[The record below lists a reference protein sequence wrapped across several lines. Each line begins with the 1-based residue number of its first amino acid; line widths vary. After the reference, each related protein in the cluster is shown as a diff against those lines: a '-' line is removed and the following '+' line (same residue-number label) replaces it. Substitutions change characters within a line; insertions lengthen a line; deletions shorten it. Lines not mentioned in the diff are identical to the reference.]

1 MANVY
6 TAIEVTCQGDDFG
19 IDSQY
24 NYSGTRS
31 FLVKVDSNQVDNSD
45 FIENLLTANGVPLI
59 GMTHPRCDRLICKDV
74 KASVTLDPH
83 FYSVVATYSDRFGSD
98 GEGLDRESKKNPKE
112 KDKEPWLV
120 NPVMQIETQDEFTE
134 VAKYAYGFSYVNT
147 TDGSLAG
154 PPDKDKLY
162 YKFEGTSGS
171 PTTLTSGC
179 VCPVTNTARD
189 PFLDS
194 PVKVIPSMTFQYT
207 FAVKSADRDIQDWL
221 KLNKTVN
228 YNQISVRFAGGGSLS
243 CEPYTL
249 LLQNIR
255 AEFKWFVDTDG
266 TATPKDPIPYWDM
279 SVTFAWKEDGWTT
292 NLIDQGL
299 FAYYK
304 DPASDPPDKLVK
316 QKIKIP
322 FKALAGKQQ
331 VYVEEP
337 RPLKNGKPLEL
348 EEWDQYYKVTGEG
361 ETALPGQTKVYV
373 LRYLLYKPGDW
384 DNVLSDLADRV

>member
-1 MANVY
+1 MANLY
-6 TAIEVTCQGDDFG
+6 KAFEVTTMGDDFG

-24 NYSGTRS
+24 NYSGTRT
-31 FLVKVDSNQVDNSD
+31 FLVTVDTNQVDNSD
-45 FIENLLTANGVPLI
+45 FMEMLLTTSGVPLI
-59 GMTHPRCDRLICKDV
+59 GATHPRNDRLIVKDI
-74 KASVTLDPH
+74 KAAVTTDPH
-83 FYSVVATYSDRFGSD
+83 FYSVTVTYADRFGAD
-98 GEGLDRESKKNPKE
+98 GQGLDREAKADPAT
-112 KDKEPWLV
+112 KDKYPWEV

-147 TDGSLAG
+147 TDSSLAG
-154 PPDKDKLY
+154 PPDKDTLY
-162 YKFEGTSGS
+162 YKFEGTQGTS
-171 PTTLTSGC
+171 TTLTSGC

-194 PVKVIPSMTFQYT
+194 PVKTIPSMTFQYT

-228 YNQISVRFAGGGSLS
+228 YNQISVNFAGGGSLS

-255 AEFKWFVDTDG
+255 AEFKWFIDTDG
-266 TATPKDPIPYWDM
+266 SPVVKDPIPYWDM

-299 FAYYK
+299 FAYYPDK
-304 DPASDPPDKLVK
+304 DNKLVK
-316 QKIKIP
+316 QKITIP
-322 FKALAGKQQ
+322 FKPVKGQASTF
-331 VYVEEP
+331 VEEP
-337 RPLKNGKPLEL
+337 RPLKSGKPLEL
-348 EEWDQYYKVTGEG
+348 VEWEQYYKTDDEG
-361 ETALPGQTKVYV
+361 EESLPGQTKVYV

-384 DNVLSDLADRV
+384 DDVLEDLSDRV